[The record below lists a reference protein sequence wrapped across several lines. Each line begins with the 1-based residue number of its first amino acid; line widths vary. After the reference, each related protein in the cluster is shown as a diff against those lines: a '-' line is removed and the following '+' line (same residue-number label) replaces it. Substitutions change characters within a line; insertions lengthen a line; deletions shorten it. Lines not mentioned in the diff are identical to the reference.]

1 MRKYFVLTITF
12 FVLLGQF
19 KTASEQIE
27 ISKEFSFELN
37 QENIS
42 LYEERIESHNFKSPQ
57 EEEIYRN
64 GYMGFLIWITNNEYP
79 EYDTEYKNNLEE

>member
-1 MRKYFVLTITF
+1 MKKYFVLTISL

-19 KTASEQIE
+19 KLASEQIE
-27 ISKEFSFELN
+27 VSKEFSLELN

-42 LYEERIESHNFKSPQ
+42 LYEERIESHDFESPQ
-57 EEEIYRN
+57 AEEIYRN

-79 EYDTEYKNNLEE
+79 QYDTEYKNNLEE